1 MSLQVYT
8 RKRNFAQTPEPSGK
22 AKKKSATLTFV
33 VQRHDASRL
42 HYDFRLQVNG
52 VLKSWAI
59 PKGPSMNPLDKRLA
73 VMVEDHPLAYGNF
86 EGEIPEGNYGAGTVE
101 IWDHGT

>member
-8 RKRNFAQTPEPSGK
+8 RKRNFANTPEPSGK
-22 AKKKSATLTFV
+22 AKNKSKALTFV

-52 VLKSWAI
+52 VHDRILVPQVFHTS
-59 PKGPSMNPLDKRLA
+59 PPDKKRCPGRRRP
-73 VMVEDHPLAYGNF
+73 H
-86 EGEIPEGNYGAGTVE
+86 
-101 IWDHGT
+101 